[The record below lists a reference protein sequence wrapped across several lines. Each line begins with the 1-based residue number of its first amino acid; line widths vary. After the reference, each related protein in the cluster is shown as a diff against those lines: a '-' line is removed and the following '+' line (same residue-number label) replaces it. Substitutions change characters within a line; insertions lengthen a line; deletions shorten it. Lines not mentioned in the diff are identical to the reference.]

1 MLVNISDANNADELA
16 RCIEQAKMNK
26 QMPADMQPA
35 TNKYQT
41 FKAEL
46 DEELN
51 RAAGGFVK
59 IGYLLKKARD
69 TDVLEES
76 GYKSV
81 TEFAKMEYGL
91 TADVVSRYIAIND
104 RFAEDGYSDRLASK
118 YCNYGLAKLQEM
130 LTLPAAIVEELSPAL
145 TREEIQTIK
154 KEYKAEQ
161 EISDLEIA
169 MEAADEE
176 IKQAEKRQQEEDR
189 KEAAAQTEN
198 GINTRP
204 DKEFEPK
211 NNLEKMLYAYFEE
224 YPNDYISCA
233 VNARNSLSEIL
244 APSGYRVITNRIAGE
259 GKIMLTMT
267 SAGITLVN
275 MRTGISK
282 KYTWAD
288 ANVLFDEDRW
298 GYELSYDCEADAENA
313 KKRWECLYKKPFPE
327 TKKEPEQQVASAS
340 PKQDKKDRHKKKENR
355 VTAIKPKKE
364 AGETGTEGPRKEE
377 PAPEENFWTEEL
389 ALKENSRSSVQES
402 TVDKPEV
409 GNNKALEADKPEADN
424 NKAPEADDN
433 KALEADSTP
442 EESDTG
448 RSLENEKIAP
458 VQTYSEVK
466 YKVQINE
473 LARQVYETSA
483 ELQELSVSDDP
494 RNKQKIEEQF
504 KYEYENNYV
513 EIKGYHL
520 DVNTEDDELYL
531 YDAENKGIPDKMLE
545 AWDMRLMV
553 GELEKVMNSFTI
565 PEKERQQMLEGYY
578 DAYTDAFEMS
588 KKAIRDEMLETAQE
602 YYLKAGKILGKI
614 INLPEGEEDEAVE

>member
-1 MLVNISDANNADELA
+1 MLVNISDVNNADELEK
-16 RCIEQAKMNK
+16 CIEQARMNK
-26 QMPADMQPA
+26 QMPAESQ
-35 TNKYQT
+35 YQT

-51 RAAGGFVK
+51 RAADGFVK

-91 TADVVSRYIAIND
+91 TADVVSRYMAIND

-161 EISDLEIA
+161 EISDLEVV

-176 IKQAEKRQQEEDR
+176 IRQAEKRQQEEDR
-189 KEAAAQTEN
+189 KEAAGQTEN

-204 DKEFEPK
+204 DEEFEPK

-224 YPNDYISCA
+224 YPDDYISCA

-288 ANVLFDEDRW
+288 ANFLFDEDRW
-298 GYELSYDCEADAENA
+298 GYELNYDYEADTENA
-313 KKRWECLYKKPFPE
+313 KKRWEGLYKKTFPE
-327 TKKEPEQQVASAS
+327 IKEEPEQQTASAS

-364 AGETGTEGPRKEE
+364 AAETGTEKPRTEEPRKEE
-377 PAPEENFWTEEL
+377 PVPEENSQ
-389 ALKENSRSSVQES
+389 AAVQES
-402 TVDKPEV
+402 TVDESESDNSRASETDKPETD
-409 GNNKALEADKPEADN
+409 NNKTSEADKLESDN
-424 NKAPEADDN
+424 NKAPEADNTQEASDN
-433 KALEADSTP
+433 GMS
-442 EESDTG
+442 S
-448 RSLENEKIAP
+448 ENEKIAP

-466 YKVQINE
+466 YKTQLNE
-473 LARQVYETSA
+473 LAKQVYETSA
-483 ELQELSVSDDP
+483 ELLELAVSDDH

-504 KYEYENNYV
+504 KYEYENSYV
-513 EIKGYHL
+513 EIEGYHL

-545 AWDMRLMV
+545 AWDMRLMI

-565 PEKERQQMLEGYY
+565 PEKERQKILEGYY

-588 KKAIRDEMLETAQE
+588 KKAIRDEMLETAQD
-602 YYLKAGKILGKI
+602 YYLKAGKILAKI